1 MARNIDIRLRRS
13 AVPGNVPTVE
23 QLNLGELAINTH
35 DGKLFLKKEYDG
47 GIEQIVE
54 VGAFSGAGLSS
65 TFNNYIYTSDGTMA
79 TVEGLDDAGN
89 FLTYDLSTPSR
100 LQVYLNGVLLH
111 QGIDYTANDGESINF
126 SYAIDSDQVVQVATY
141 NSEGASFNN
150 DFILDDGYSFTVG
163 TNEETKFYHN
173 SVDTIIKHYGYNDG
187 QFKIM
192 YRDSDRLSVDDM
204 GIYITGN
211 FRLNGSEVVNL
222 NDVIAQINLQVDKD
236 FVEDLNLTAGAI
248 TYTPDSDQIA
258 TNVQQAI
265 DELHDRKLDV
275 SALAANV
282 VFYPTSA
289 TTDINGTYTR
299 LVTTKEDSDYDT
311 VAVDINT
318 GEINTQNQLIAELA
332 SDKGV
337 LVGNTGVINIHTV
350 GNVRRV
356 AASGYG
362 VAEFYFEVY
371 KRDSDGVE
379 ELMGA
384 SSNTREVSET
394 NYEEFIADALINSTT
409 FLASDRVVMKY
420 YGNDKSALGNA
431 EFEFQFGGDQPV
443 RTQFP
448 VPVSIIP
455 HVNDADEIFTHTS
468 NFDGILSGNDDDVQK
483 ALDTIDDIT
492 TADIP
497 EDSASLFF
505 TADRARQSLSGG
517 LGIDFNS
524 ITGEIEVDYTIATK
538 VYAES
543 YTETYADSHD
553 AITLLSAQN
562 YSDTQDSATLQSA
575 QNYADSNDAVTL
587 SAANEYT
594 DTEIVN
600 VLLEV
605 DSAISDAIVTA
616 GINADSA
623 INIAITNLVDGA
635 PEVLDTLNEIAE
647 ALGDD
652 SDFIGTV
659 QNWINQKLD
668 ASATTDDITEGIY
681 NKYFTESR
689 VRDSL
694 SVSNGLTFDPLS
706 GEFGIDSSDDVT
718 FNTVTASTF
727 IGDLQGNADTATNAD
742 QLDGNHGSF
751 YRIDVYDIN
760 GTLVN

>member
-1 MARNIDIRLRRS
+1 
-13 AVPGNVPTVE
+13 
-23 QLNLGELAINTH
+23 
-35 DGKLFLKKEYDG
+35 
-47 GIEQIVE
+47 
-54 VGAFSGAGLSS
+54 
-65 TFNNYIYTSDGTMA
+65 
-79 TVEGLDDAGN
+79 
-89 FLTYDLSTPSR
+89 
-100 LQVYLNGVLLH
+100 
-111 QGIDYTANDGESINF
+111 
-126 SYAIDSDQVVQVATY
+126 
-141 NSEGASFNN
+141 
-150 DFILDDGYSFTVG
+150 
-163 TNEETKFYHN
+163 
-173 SVDTIIKHYGYNDG
+173 
-187 QFKIM
+187 
-192 YRDSDRLSVDDM
+192 
-204 GIYITGN
+204 
-211 FRLNGSEVVNL
+211 
-222 NDVIAQINLQVDKD
+222 
-236 FVEDLNLTAGAI
+236 
-248 TYTPDSDQIA
+248 
-258 TNVQQAI
+258 
-265 DELHDRKLDV
+265 
-275 SALAANV
+275 
-282 VFYPTSA
+282 
-289 TTDINGTYTR
+289 
-299 LVTTKEDSDYDT
+299 
-311 VAVDINT
+311 
-318 GEINTQNQLIAELA
+318 
-332 SDKGV
+332 
-337 LVGNTGVINIHTV
+337 
-350 GNVRRV
+350 
-356 AASGYG
+356 
-362 VAEFYFEVY
+362 
-371 KRDSDGVE
+371 
-379 ELMGA
+379 
-384 SSNTREVSET
+384 
-394 NYEEFIADALINSTT
+394 
-409 FLASDRVVMKY
+409 MKY